1 MNWDDLYKAILE
13 KLKIPQTVDEAIK
26 VLENDEASQ
35 VIIEDMAWKQTVLN
49 ILVASKI
56 VSEEDFTATITHFKN
71 LFTKQFAEKMIE
83 NLEAHKKAVALKQRT
98 DDLDFLDSDDSDD
111 DEIEINEV
119 DDNIAKA

>member
-35 VIIEDMAWKQTVLN
+35 VIIEDMAWKQTVQN
-49 ILVASKI
+49 ILVVSQL
-56 VSEEDFTATITHFKN
+56 VSEEDFAATITHFKN

-83 NLEAHKKAVALKQRT
+83 NLEAHKKAIALKQT
-98 DDLDFLDSDDSDD
+98 ADDLDSLDSDD
-111 DEIEINEV
+111 DEIEIDEA

>member
-49 ILVASKI
+49 ILIASNT
-56 VSEEDFTATITHFKN
+56 VSEEDFTATITHFKK

-83 NLEAHKKAVALKQRT
+83 NLEAHKKAVALKQST
-98 DDLDFLDSDDSDD
+98 ENLDFLDSDD
-111 DEIEINEV
+111 DEIEIDET

>member
-13 KLKIPQTVDEAIK
+13 KLKIPQIVDEAIK

-35 VIIEDMAWKQTVLN
+35 VIIEDMAWKQTVQN
-49 ILVASKI
+49 ILVVSQL
-56 VSEEDFTATITHFKN
+56 VSEEDFAATITHFKK

-83 NLEAHKKAVALKQRT
+83 NLEAHKKAVALKQIA
-98 DDLDFLDSDDSDD
+98 DDLDSLDSDD
-111 DEIEINEV
+111 DEIEIDEA

>member
-35 VIIEDMAWKQTVLN
+35 VIIEDMAWKQTVQN
-49 ILVASKI
+49 ILVVSQL
-56 VSEEDFTATITHFKN
+56 VSEEDFAATITHFKK

-83 NLEAHKKAVALKQRT
+83 NLEAHKKAIALKQT
-98 DDLDFLDSDDSDD
+98 ADDLDSLDSDD
-111 DEIEINEV
+111 DEIEIDEA